1 MERQITCKHLC
12 LVERVS
18 ECFAIKYLPSA
29 APHASL
35 EHMSV
40 SDINNNTHKIPSKDL
55 RVVASMDDR
64 SIRKRKLTD
73 DATGLYA
80 QPVTPTT
87 VTALSSSEVGI
98 GSPSSKKT
106 QLAGSDSS
114 MNLTHFD
121 SAAPESC
128 EPASITEEILHNFQ
142 KDAIWRQMQEY
153 KREYSRAQERIAQ
166 LNEKQIDYEAHLS
179 TVDVYWNK
187 LLQDLKMIISRV
199 DIDFNFE
206 DLVLHDGTS
215 FASFLMNGPSG
226 EIQDRDIKDLTV
238 ESLKPAIEARAEY
251 TKEIVLTLIQHIES
265 WSAQR
270 DSFWSSLEDIDP
282 ATKENAIVQSLT
294 SEHNQIT
301 AIYKRSQANI
311 DHLQAQCHEFTDQ
324 ILKLK
329 NELEITRNRLET
341 ANENLEESVDKLRRI
356 EKNMDRE
363 KSAIVAAVTSGEI
376 FGENYSGSPDTA
388 TPLAGPVDPKT
399 EITDASRDELLQYRD
414 LAMNRLAELNEL
426 KAQRIQLRNEL
437 DQLKLQLNHIPDERV
452 QDSQIVKSILTQMQ
466 YARNDAE
473 HYRSEA
479 MKLKT
484 DLDELHLSRRNFIES
499 LESEE
504 KSRRESLEEEL
515 KKLEGDISRL
525 RDSRDRFQQMY
536 EARCTKDDYEMQQN
550 QEIRKIANTRKDRIT
565 TLATD
570 IQRLQIMLAA
580 NTGDKDAFAFY
591 LASPYDKSFLDDLR
605 NKLKIAEENI
615 RNLSMELEA
624 SKEATSQLREME
636 EVTLSEKR
644 LKVQVEELTAKLSN
658 LERLMGSGTEG
669 PMKSLMATIKSKE
682 EAIQVLEMKVQAH
695 ETVQAPLLNE
705 LHTVATAW
713 GQLEEATSRKVIEL
727 AQKENMIIELLS
739 DKNRQESK
747 CNLLIRAKDASANMT
762 AVMKRQ
768 SDMQLDQIRK
778 LEDRERNL
786 NIQLATLEREQ
797 SLLNSSVVIHKSKL
811 QEFTQQ
817 NAGFKEK
824 YARQEERLAELQH
837 MLKERTEAYENEAH
851 ARRRLVEETDGMKR
865 RLEEQA
871 KAEAN
876 SGENMEAAK
885 QAARYLKLLKCPACD
900 TNFKSHVILRCM
912 HVFCKNCMDNQLEY
926 RQRKCPTCRENF
938 GAKDVKEI
946 YL

>member
-1 MERQITCKHLC
+1 
-12 LVERVS
+12 
-18 ECFAIKYLPSA
+18 
-29 APHASL
+29 
-35 EHMSV
+35 
-40 SDINNNTHKIPSKDL
+40 
-55 RVVASMDDR
+55 MDDR

-73 DATGLYA
+73 DAAGLSA
-80 QPVTPTT
+80 QSVTPTPAT
-87 VTALSSSEVGI
+87 TLSGSGHDVGT
-98 GSPSSKKT
+98 PSSKKK
-106 QLAGSDSS
+106 QLAGTDSNRVPALS
-114 MNLTHFD
+114 NNT
-121 SAAPESC
+121 AKEES
-128 EPASITEEILHNFQ
+128 EPMSTAEEILHNFQ
-142 KDAIWRQMQEY
+142 KEAIWRQMQEY
-153 KREYSRAQERIAQ
+153 KREYSRAQEQIAQ

-179 TVDVYWNK
+179 TVDLYWNK
-187 LLQDLKMIISRV
+187 LLQDLKMIMSRV
-199 DIDFNFE
+199 NIDFDFK

-215 FASFLMNGPSG
+215 FASFLLNGPG
-226 EIQDRDIKDLTV
+226 DDTQHREIKDLTL
-238 ESLKPAIEARAEY
+238 ESLKPAVEARAEY
-251 TKEIVLTLIQHIES
+251 TKEIVLTLIQLIEN

-270 DSFWSSLEDIDP
+270 DSFWTSLKDKDP
-282 ATKENAIVQSLT
+282 TAKESAIVQTLT
-294 SEHNQIT
+294 AEHNKIT
-301 AIYKRSQANI
+301 ALYRKGQANI
-311 DHLQAQCHEFTDQ
+311 DHLQAQCHGFTDQ
-324 ILKLK
+324 VLRLK
-329 NELEITRNRLET
+329 NELEMAKKRLET
-341 ANENLEESVDKLRRI
+341 ANESLDESTDKIRRI
-356 EKNMDRE
+356 EKNLDRE

-376 FGENYSGSPDTA
+376 FGENYSGSPDAA
-388 TPLAGPVDPKT
+388 TPSAGPVDSKT
-399 EITDASRDELLQYRD
+399 EVHDASRDELLQYRD
-414 LAMNRLAELNEL
+414 MAVNRLAELVEL
-426 KAQRIQLRNEL
+426 KAQRIQLKTEL

-452 QDSQIVKSILTQMQ
+452 QDSQLVKSILTQMQ

-473 HYRSEA
+473 HYRNEA

-484 DLDELHLSRRNFIES
+484 DLEDLHLSRRKFMES

-504 KSRRESLEEEL
+504 KSRREALEEEL

-580 NTGDKDAFAFY
+580 NTGDRDAFTFY
-591 LASPYDKSFLDDLR
+591 LTGSHDKSFLDDLK
-605 NKLKIAEENI
+605 NKLKAAEEHI
-615 RNLSMELEA
+615 RGLSMELEA
-624 SKEATSQLREME
+624 SKEAASQLREIE

-644 LKVQVEELTAKLSN
+644 LRAQVEELTTKLNS
-658 LERLMGSGTEG
+658 LERLVGSGAEDPIKALT
-669 PMKSLMATIKSKE
+669 ATIKSRE

-727 AQKENMIIELLS
+727 AQKEDMIIKLLS

-778 LEDRERNL
+778 LEDREKNL

-797 SLLNSSVVIHKSKL
+797 SLLSSSVAIHKSKL
-811 QEFTQQ
+811 VEYTQQ
-817 NAGFKEK
+817 NASFKDK
-824 YARQEERLAELQH
+824 YARQEERLAELQA
-837 MLKERTEAYENEAH
+837 MLKERTEAYENEAY

-865 RLEEQA
+865 KLEEQA
-871 KAEAN
+871 KAEAS
-876 SGENMEAAK
+876 SGENSEAAK

-900 TNFKSHVILRCM
+900 VNFKSHVILRCM
-912 HVFCKNCMDNQLEY
+912 HVFCKNCMDNQMEY

>member
-1 MERQITCKHLC
+1 
-12 LVERVS
+12 
-18 ECFAIKYLPSA
+18 
-29 APHASL
+29 
-35 EHMSV
+35 
-40 SDINNNTHKIPSKDL
+40 
-55 RVVASMDDR
+55 MDDR

-73 DATGLYA
+73 DSAGLSA
-80 QPVTPTT
+80 QSVTPTT
-87 VTALSSSEVGI
+87 ATTLSSSGHGVGT
-98 GSPSSKKT
+98 PSSKKKQFT
-106 QLAGSDSS
+106 GTDS
-114 MNLTHFD
+114 NNP
-121 SAAPESC
+121 SALSNSTVKEES
-128 EPASITEEILHNFQ
+128 EPMTTTEEILHNFQ
-142 KDAIWRQMQEY
+142 KEAIWRQMQEY
-153 KREYSRAQERIAQ
+153 KREYTRAQEHIAQ
-166 LNEKQIDYEAHLS
+166 LNERQVDYEAHLS
-179 TVDVYWNK
+179 TVDLYWNK
-187 LLQDLKMIISRV
+187 LLQDLKMITSKV
-199 DIDFNFE
+199 NIDFDFK

-215 FASFLMNGPSG
+215 FASFLSNGPG
-226 EIQDRDIKDLTV
+226 DDAQHRDIKELTV
-238 ESLKPAIEARAEY
+238 ESLKPAVEARAEY
-251 TKEIVLTLIQHIES
+251 TKEIVLTLIQLIEN

-270 DSFWSSLEDIDP
+270 DSFWTTLRDKDP
-282 ATKENAIVQSLT
+282 AAKESAIVQTLT
-294 SEHNQIT
+294 AEHNKIT
-301 AIYKRSQANI
+301 ALYRKGQANI
-311 DHLQAQCHEFTDQ
+311 DHLQAQCHGFTDQ
-324 ILKLK
+324 VLRLK
-329 NELEITRNRLET
+329 NELEMAKKRLES
-341 ANENLEESVDKLRRI
+341 ASENLDESTEKLRRI

-376 FGENYSGSPDTA
+376 FGENYSGSPDVG
-388 TPLAGPVDPKT
+388 TPSAGPVTSKA
-399 EITDASRDELLQYRD
+399 EIHDASRDELLQYRD
-414 LAMNRLAELNEL
+414 LAVNRLTELAEL
-426 KAQRIQLRNEL
+426 KSQRIQLKNEL

-452 QDSQIVKSILTQMQ
+452 QDSQLVKSILTQMQ

-473 HYRSEA
+473 HYRGEA
-479 MKLKT
+479 VKLKS
-484 DLDELHLSRRNFIES
+484 DLEDLHLSRRKFMES

-504 KSRRESLEEEL
+504 KSRREALEEEL

-525 RDSRDRFQQMY
+525 RDSRDRFQQLY

-591 LASPYDKSFLDDLR
+591 LTSSYDKSFLDDLR
-605 NKLKIAEENI
+605 NKLKASEDHI
-615 RNLSMELEA
+615 RGLSMELEA
-624 SKEATSQLREME
+624 NKEAASQLREME

-644 LKVQVEELTAKLSN
+644 LKAQVEELTTKLRN
-658 LERLMGSGTEG
+658 LERLVGTGAED
-669 PMKSLMATIKSKE
+669 PVKALMATIKSKE
-682 EAIQVLEMKVQAH
+682 EAIHVLEMKVQAH

-727 AQKENMIIELLS
+727 AQKEDMIIKLLS

-778 LEDRERNL
+778 LEDREKNL

-797 SLLNSSVVIHKSKL
+797 SLLGSSVAIHKTKL
-811 QEFTQQ
+811 QEYTQQ
-817 NAGFKEK
+817 NASFKDK
-824 YARQEERLAELQH
+824 YTRQEERLSELQS

-871 KAEAN
+871 KTESS
-876 SGENMEAAK
+876 SGENSEAAK

-900 TNFKSHVILRCM
+900 VNFKSHVILRCM
-912 HVFCKNCMDNQLEY
+912 HVFCKNCMDNQMEY